1 MMTRTQAQ
9 PEAQARTRT
18 PKPSPARGLG
28 AWRLILAL
36 GASYFMLKCEAG
48 QLQLR
53 RIPEST
59 DDGILVTVTVT
70 VTVTARVV

>member
-36 GASYFMLKCEAG
+36 GASYFMLKSKASVGCHG
-48 QLQLR
+48 V
-53 RIPEST
+53 P
-59 DDGILVTVTVT
+59 VP
-70 VTVTARVV
+70 VVGGL

>member
-18 PKPSPARGLG
+18 PKPSLG